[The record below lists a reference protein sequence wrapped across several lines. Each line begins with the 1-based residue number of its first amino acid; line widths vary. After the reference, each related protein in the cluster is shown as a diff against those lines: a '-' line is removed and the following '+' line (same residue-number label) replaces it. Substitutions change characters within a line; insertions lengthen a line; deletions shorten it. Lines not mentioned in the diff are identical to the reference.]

1 MSIATDA
8 KVRELEKR
16 VIELEKTISE
26 QGGRII
32 MLEMGTSPSERR
44 KVAEKIMTKAREL
57 TDI

>member
-16 VIELEKTISE
+16 VIELEKLE
-26 QGGRII
+26 ARIKI
-32 MLEMGTSPSERR
+32 LEGSNAPSERH
-44 KVAEKIMTKAREL
+44 KLGQKLISKAREL

>member
-16 VIELEKTISE
+16 IMELEKLSD
-26 QGGRII
+26 RVRA
-32 MLEMGTSPSERR
+32 LERSKHEHADAAKLGPKLGVKS
-44 KVAEKIMTKAREL
+44 REM